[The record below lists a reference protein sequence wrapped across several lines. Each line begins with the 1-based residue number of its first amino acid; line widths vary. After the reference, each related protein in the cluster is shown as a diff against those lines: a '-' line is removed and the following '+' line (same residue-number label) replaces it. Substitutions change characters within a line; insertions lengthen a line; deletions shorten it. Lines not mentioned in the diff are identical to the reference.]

1 MPIHS
6 FTAKIELLQKIF
18 FAVRL
23 KWEEKNREQIKKLE
37 KNPIRELNKIQ
48 NKYYSQ
54 LFWRFAQTK
63 DPRHPSYI
71 TYTNRMM
78 LGTLYYKGI
87 AGIDSMQEMTDQF
100 NDDGVSK
107 NLPVFMGETPGE
119 YVPHHVTENEYLER
133 LDPMELE
140 EIKQDLV
147 YQMIRRRC
155 FEDARYKKRWLVIV
169 DGTQLYC
176 GQRKLN
182 EHCLERCCN
191 KGTDKEITL
200 YHRDVLEAK
209 IFFGEKLVASIG
221 SGFIENNGEDRK
233 RQETMSAEEIK
244 QDCETKAFKR
254 LAERVKKRFP
264 RLPILLLADSL
275 YASKP
280 VMDLCRES
288 KWEFLIRYKKGSI
301 PSIAEEYE
309 RIPEKGRTG
318 NAEFVNDIDYEGEPV
333 HVLRYLE
340 EKDGKITEFQW
351 LSSIRISKGNA
362 EKMAE
367 TGRKRWKIENEGF
380 NRQKNWQGSITHTC
394 SWNDQA
400 QKNHYLMEQISD
412 FMKQLYEYYYLKK
425 NGIEKKQ
432 KNISSDLLASFGRQL
447 TKEDIFPVDEYTQSY
462 N

>member
-1 MPIHS
+1 MGR
-6 FTAKIELLQKIF
+6 K
-18 FAVRL
+18 
-23 KWEEKNREQIKKLE
+23 EQRIQKKLE

-48 NKYYSQ
+48 NRYYSQ
-54 LFWRFAQTK
+54 LFWKFAQTK

-87 AGIDSMQEMTDQF
+87 AGIDSMQEMTEQF
-100 NDDGVSK
+100 NEETVSK
-107 NLPVFMGETPGE
+107 NLSAFIGEKAGE

-133 LDPMELE
+133 LAPMELE

-147 YQMIRRRC
+147 YHLIRRRC
-155 FEDARYKKRWLVIV
+155 FEDARYKKKWLIIV

-221 SGFIENNGEDRK
+221 SEFIENNG
-233 RQETMSAEEIK
+233 
-244 QDCETKAFKR
+244 
-254 LAERVKKRFP
+254 
-264 RLPILLLADSL
+264 
-275 YASKP
+275 
-280 VMDLCRES
+280 
-288 KWEFLIRYKKGSI
+288 EFLIRYKKGSI

-309 RIPEKGRTG
+309 KIPEKGKTEK
-318 NAEFVNDIDYEGEPV
+318 AEFVNDIDYDGKPV
-333 HVLRYLE
+333 HVLRYRE
-340 EKDGKITEFQW
+340 EKAGETTEFQW
-351 LSSIRISKGNA
+351 LSSIRITKGNA

-394 SWNDQA
+394 SWDDQA
-400 QKNHYLMEQISD
+400 QKNHYLMAQISD
-412 FMKQLYEYYYLKK
+412 FVKQLYEYYYLEK
-425 NGIEKKQ
+425 NGIKKKK

-447 TKEDIFPVDEYTQSY
+447 TKEDIFPVDENTQSF

>member
-140 EIKQDLV
+140 EIKQDLD

-182 EHCLERCCN
+182 EQCLERCCN

-209 IFFGEKLVASIG
+209 IFFGEKTG
-221 SGFIENNGEDRK
+221 SQHRD
-233 RQETMSAEEIK
+233 
-244 QDCETKAFKR
+244 
-254 LAERVKKRFP
+254 V
-264 RLPILLLADSL
+264 
-275 YASKP
+275 
-280 VMDLCRES
+280 
-288 KWEFLIRYKKGSI
+288 
-301 PSIAEEYE
+301 
-309 RIPEKGRTG
+309 
-318 NAEFVNDIDYEGEPV
+318 
-333 HVLRYLE
+333 
-340 EKDGKITEFQW
+340 
-351 LSSIRISKGNA
+351 
-362 EKMAE
+362 
-367 TGRKRWKIENEGF
+367 
-380 NRQKNWQGSITHTC
+380 
-394 SWNDQA
+394 
-400 QKNHYLMEQISD
+400 
-412 FMKQLYEYYYLKK
+412 
-425 NGIEKKQ
+425 
-432 KNISSDLLASFGRQL
+432 DLLRIMGKTVSVRKQ
-447 TKEDIFPVDEYTQSY
+447 
-462 N
+462 

>member
-1 MPIHS
+1 MGR
-6 FTAKIELLQKIF
+6 K
-18 FAVRL
+18 
-23 KWEEKNREQIKKLE
+23 EQRIQKKLE

-48 NKYYSQ
+48 NRYYSQ
-54 LFWRFAQTK
+54 LFWKFAQTK

-87 AGIDSMQEMTDQF
+87 AGIDSMQEMTEQF
-100 NDDGVSK
+100 NEETVSK
-107 NLPVFMGETPGE
+107 NLSAFIGEKAGE

-133 LDPMELE
+133 LAPMELE

-147 YQMIRRRC
+147 YHLIRRRC
-155 FEDARYKKRWLVIV
+155 FEDARYKKKWLIIV

-221 SGFIENNGEDRK
+221 SEFIENNGEDRK
-233 RQETMSAEEIK
+233 RQEKMSAEEIK
-244 QDCETKAFKR
+244 QDCETKAFTR
-254 LAERVKKRFP
+254 LAGRIKKRFP

-280 VMDLCRES
+280 VMDLCREY

-309 RIPEKGRTG
+309 KIPEKGKTEKV
-318 NAEFVNDIDYEGEPV
+318 EFVNDIDYDGKPV
-333 HVLRYLE
+333 HVLRYRE
-340 EKDGKITEFQW
+340 EKAG
-351 LSSIRISKGNA
+351 
-362 EKMAE
+362 E

-394 SWNDQA
+394 SWDDQA
-400 QKNHYLMEQISD
+400 QKNHYLMAQISD
-412 FMKQLYEYYYLKK
+412 FVKQLYEYYYLEK
-425 NGIEKKQ
+425 NGIKKKQ

-447 TKEDIFPVDEYTQSY
+447 TKEDIFPVDENTQSF

>member
-1 MPIHS
+1 MGRKERRI
-6 FTAKIELLQKIF
+6 QKKF
-18 FAVRL
+18 
-23 KWEEKNREQIKKLE
+23 EKD
-37 KNPIRELNKIQ
+37 PIRELDKVQ
-48 NKYYSQ
+48 NRFYSQ
-54 LFWRFAQTK
+54 LFWKFSQTE

-87 AGIDSMQEMTDQF
+87 AGTDSMQEMTEKF
-100 NDDGVSK
+100 NDEAVSK
-107 NLPVFMGETPGE
+107 NLSVFMGETAKE
-119 YVPHHVTENEYLER
+119 YVPHHVTENAYLER
-133 LDPMELE
+133 LDPKELE
-140 EIKQDLV
+140 EIKQDPV
-147 YQMIRRRC
+147 YHLIRKRC
-155 FEDARYKKRWLVIV
+155 FEDARYKKKWLVIV

-176 GQRKLN
+176 D
-182 EHCLERCCN
+182 CLERCSN

-209 IFFGEKLVASIG
+209 IYFGEKLVASIG
-221 SGFIENNGEDRK
+221 SEFIENNGEDRK
-233 RQETMSAEEIK
+233 RQEGMNAEEIK
-244 QDCETKAFKR
+244 QDCETKAFFR
-254 LAERVKKRFP
+254 LAERIKKRFP

-275 YASKP
+275 YASKQ
-280 VMDLCRES
+280 VMELCREY

-309 RIPEKGRTG
+309 KIPEKGKTEK
-318 NAEFVNDIDYEGEPV
+318 AEFVNEIDYEGKPV
-333 HVLRYLE
+333 HVLRYRE
-340 EKDGKITEFQW
+340 EKEGEITEFQW
-351 LSSIRISKGNA
+351 LCSIKISKENA
-362 EKMAE
+362 EKMAK

-380 NRQKNWQGSITHTC
+380 NRQKNWQGDITHAC
-394 SWNDQA
+394 SWNDQS

-447 TKEDIFPVDEYTQSY
+447 TKEDIFPVDEYTQSC

>member
-1 MPIHS
+1 MGR
-6 FTAKIELLQKIF
+6 K
-18 FAVRL
+18 
-23 KWEEKNREQIKKLE
+23 EQRIQKKLE
-37 KNPIRELNKIQ
+37 KNPVRELNKIQ

-54 LFWRFAQTK
+54 LFWKFAQTE
-63 DPRHPSYI
+63 DLRHPSYI
-71 TYTNRMM
+71 IYTNRMM

-87 AGIDSMQEMTDQF
+87 AGIDSMQEMTEQF
-100 NDDGVSK
+100 NDEQVSK
-107 NLPVFMGETPGE
+107 NLSLFIGEKSRE

-147 YQMIRRRC
+147 YHLIRRRS
-155 FEDARYKKRWLVIV
+155 FEDARYKKKWLVIV

-176 GQRKLN
+176 GQKKLN

-191 KGTDKEITL
+191 KGTDKEVTL

-221 SGFIENNGEDRK
+221 SEFIKNNGEDRK
-233 RQETMSAEEIK
+233 RQENMNAEEIK
-244 QDCETKAFKR
+244 QDCETKAFTR
-254 LAERVKKRFP
+254 LAKRIKKRFP

-280 VMDLCRES
+280 VMDLCREY

-309 RIPEKGRTG
+309 KIPEKGKTER
-318 NAEFVNDIDYEGEPV
+318 AEFVNEIGYDGKPV
-333 HVLRYLE
+333 HVLRYWE
-340 EKDGKITEFQW
+340 EKNGTTTEFQW
-351 LSSIRISKGNA
+351 LSSIRITKGNA

-394 SWNDQA
+394 SWDDQA
-400 QKNHYLMEQISD
+400 QKNHYLMAQISD
-412 FMKQLYEYYYLKK
+412 FMKQLYEYYYLEK

-447 TKEDIFPVDEYTQSY
+447 TKEDIFSVDENTQSF

>member
-1 MPIHS
+1 MGR
-6 FTAKIELLQKIF
+6 K
-18 FAVRL
+18 
-23 KWEEKNREQIKKLE
+23 EQRIQKKLE

-48 NKYYSQ
+48 NRYYSQ
-54 LFWRFAQTK
+54 LFWKFAQTK

-87 AGIDSMQEMTDQF
+87 AGIDSMQEMTEQF
-100 NDDGVSK
+100 NEETVSK
-107 NLPVFMGETPGE
+107 NLSAFIGEKAGE

-133 LDPMELE
+133 LAPMELE

-147 YQMIRRRC
+147 YHLIRRRC
-155 FEDARYKKRWLVIV
+155 FEDARYKKKWLIIV

-221 SGFIENNGEDRK
+221 SEFIENNGEDRK
-233 RQETMSAEEIK
+233 RQEKMSAEEIK
-244 QDCETKAFKR
+244 QDCETKAFTR
-254 LAERVKKRFP
+254 LAGRIKKRFP
-264 RLPILLLADSL
+264 RLPILLLADS
-275 YASKP
+275 
-280 VMDLCRES
+280 R
-288 KWEFLIRYKKGSI
+288 EFLIRYKKGSI

-309 RIPEKGRTG
+309 KIPEKGKTEK
-318 NAEFVNDIDYEGEPV
+318 AEFVNDIDYEGKPV
-333 HVLRYLE
+333 HVLRYRE
-340 EKDGKITEFQW
+340 EKAGETTEFQW
-351 LSSIRISKGNA
+351 LSGIRITKGNA

-394 SWNDQA
+394 SWDDQA
-400 QKNHYLMEQISD
+400 QKNHYLMAQISD
-412 FMKQLYEYYYLKK
+412 FVKQLYEYYYLEK
-425 NGIEKKQ
+425 NGIKKKQ

-447 TKEDIFPVDEYTQSY
+447 TKEDIFPVDENTQSF

>member
-1 MPIHS
+1 MGR
-6 FTAKIELLQKIF
+6 K
-18 FAVRL
+18 
-23 KWEEKNREQIKKLE
+23 EQRIQKKLE

-48 NKYYSQ
+48 NRYYSQ
-54 LFWRFAQTK
+54 LFWKFAQTK

-87 AGIDSMQEMTDQF
+87 AGIDSMQEMTEQF
-100 NDDGVSK
+100 NEETVSK
-107 NLPVFMGETPGE
+107 NLSAFIGEKAGE

-147 YQMIRRRC
+147 YHLIRRRC
-155 FEDARYKKRWLVIV
+155 FEDARYKKKWLIIV

-221 SGFIENNGEDRK
+221 SEFIENNGEDRK
-233 RQETMSAEEIK
+233 RQEENNGEDRKRQEKMSAEEIK
-244 QDCETKAFKR
+244 QDCETKAFTR
-254 LAERVKKRFP
+254 LAGRIKKRYP

-280 VMDLCRES
+280 VMDLCREY

-309 RIPEKGRTG
+309 KIPGKGKTEK
-318 NAEFVNDIDYEGEPV
+318 AEFVNDIDYE
-333 HVLRYLE
+333 
-340 EKDGKITEFQW
+340 EKQQN
-351 LSSIRISKGNA
+351 S
-362 EKMAE
+362 
-367 TGRKRWKIENEGF
+367 
-380 NRQKNWQGSITHTC
+380 
-394 SWNDQA
+394 
-400 QKNHYLMEQISD
+400 
-412 FMKQLYEYYYLKK
+412 
-425 NGIEKKQ
+425 NG
-432 KNISSDLLASFGRQL
+432 
-447 TKEDIFPVDEYTQSY
+447 
-462 N
+462 

>member
-1 MPIHS
+1 MGR
-6 FTAKIELLQKIF
+6 K
-18 FAVRL
+18 
-23 KWEEKNREQIKKLE
+23 EQRIQKKLE
-37 KNPIRELNKIQ
+37 KNPIGELNKIQ
-48 NKYYSQ
+48 NRFYSQ
-54 LFWRFAQTK
+54 LFWKFSQTK

-71 TYTNRMM
+71 TYSNRMM

-87 AGIDSMQEMTDQF
+87 AGIDSMQEMTERF
-100 NDDGVSK
+100 NDETISK
-107 NLPVFMGETPGE
+107 NLSVFMGEKAGE
-119 YVPHHVTENEYLER
+119 YLPHHVTENEYLEK

-147 YQMIRRRC
+147 YHLIRKRS
-155 FEDARYKKRWLVIV
+155 FEDARYKKKWLVIV

-182 EHCLERCCN
+182 EHCLERCSN

-209 IFFGEKLVASIG
+209 IYFGEKLVASIG
-221 SGFIENNGEDRK
+221 SEFIENNGEDRK
-233 RQETMSAEEIK
+233 RQENMSAEEIK
-244 QDCETKAFKR
+244 QDCETKAFFR
-254 LAERVKKRFP
+254 LAERIKKRFP

-280 VMDLCRES
+280 VMDLCREY

-301 PSIAEEYE
+301 PSIMEEYE
-309 RIPEKGRTG
+309 KIP
-318 NAEFVNDIDYEGEPV
+318 
-333 HVLRYLE
+333 
-340 EKDGKITEFQW
+340 
-351 LSSIRISKGNA
+351 

-400 QKNHYLMEQISD
+400 QKNHYLMAQISD
-412 FMKQLYEYYYLKK
+412 FMKQLYEYYYLRK

-432 KNISSDLLASFGRQL
+432 KNISSDLLESLGQQI
-447 TKEDIFPVDEYTQSY
+447 TKEDIFPVDEYTQSF

>member
-1 MPIHS
+1 MGR
-6 FTAKIELLQKIF
+6 K
-18 FAVRL
+18 
-23 KWEEKNREQIKKLE
+23 EQRIQKKLE

-48 NKYYSQ
+48 NRYYSQ
-54 LFWRFAQTK
+54 LFWKFAQTK

-87 AGIDSMQEMTDQF
+87 AGIDSMQEMTEQF
-100 NDDGVSK
+100 NEETVSK
-107 NLPVFMGETPGE
+107 NLSAFIGEKAGE

-147 YQMIRRRC
+147 YHLIRRRC
-155 FEDARYKKRWLVIV
+155 FEDARYKKKWLIIV

-221 SGFIENNGEDRK
+221 SEFIENNG
-233 RQETMSAEEIK
+233 
-244 QDCETKAFKR
+244 
-254 LAERVKKRFP
+254 
-264 RLPILLLADSL
+264 
-275 YASKP
+275 
-280 VMDLCRES
+280 
-288 KWEFLIRYKKGSI
+288 EFLIRYKKGSI

-309 RIPEKGRTG
+309 KIPEKGKTEK
-318 NAEFVNDIDYEGEPV
+318 AEFVNDIDYDGKPV
-333 HVLRYLE
+333 HVLRYRE
-340 EKDGKITEFQW
+340 EKAGETTEFQW
-351 LSSIRISKGNA
+351 LSSIRITKGNA

-394 SWNDQA
+394 SWDEQA
-400 QKNHYLMEQISD
+400 QKNHYLMAQISD
-412 FMKQLYEYYYLKK
+412 FVKQLYEYYYLEK
-425 NGIEKKQ
+425 NGIKKKQ

-447 TKEDIFPVDEYTQSY
+447 TKEDIFPVDENTQSF